1 MKYIFLI
8 CATLSFTMSYAQ
20 DLRSYIPRDAE
31 AVGTINGAKFWE
43 SLGTDELSQSKTGKK
58 ILKSL
63 SESSQQEVSSINELG
78 FDLQGN
84 VYIYVTQTDSIVYT
98 HVLMPLANSQFL
110 EKAVESNEQ
119 EIINA
124 EGYKFA
130 EVDQSV
136 FMAWDGAKLI
146 VTAGVAR
153 DKYFEEYNFE
163 AVEIALA
170 SINEEKEAEEA
181 IQKEASDV
189 PYTPEIELGYDDM
202 PYFYNY
208 ALYEY
213 VGEYYVLCTNLKSAA
228 ENNNADMLAE
238 LEETSG
244 RLKSMKQAVDSIS
257 APDPD
262 NLDSWI
268 YNNYYFT
275 NQAVEKFAD
284 KDHVARAQE
293 LLQQTTFYSKDF
305 KIYESEYAE
314 TSNVYEMQ
322 NYLANKWTK
331 DRLAQA
337 MAISPNP
344 ITSNKAYMSQL
355 DQEAAI
361 NLWNANIHSSI
372 PQLYMAM
379 YGIIGESKSLEKV
392 MKGYEEF
399 SSNVYFEGSR
409 VRMNYTMGMN
419 QQMADIYEKI
429 GDQKINKKFFRYI
442 NEEKMLGYLAY
453 NLNMRNALDEYPKLV
468 AQTYGP
474 LMEGKVDQELELGIE
489 LLSVLLDEEAIAEL
503 IRGDMLIAFNGIN
516 FKEITYTDY
525 EYDDNYEYVAVEKT
539 KQEKLPDF
547 TMMASTKENDFSRKL
562 INYLVNKNLALPE
575 NGYYK
580 LHHKEEIPL
589 SLYFVIK
596 DDIFFMS
603 TSAEDMANIV
613 KGTYE
618 GNVSGK
624 HKKMMS
630 QGNLAL
636 YFNGKKFGK
645 DFPKDENGLSS
656 SSFEYLLDNSSDFYF
671 TSHKLKD
678 GKMRGEFLME
688 MPDNQTG
695 LMSYILDLME
705 NIK

>member
-8 CATLSFTMSYAQ
+8 CATLSFAMSYAQ